1 MKYLILVCY
10 ILFFAWLG
18 SELSD
23 GMYEIAFL
31 GGIIRGIGAS
41 RDAKMLQGRADAI
54 NPERPEYQIPAEVME
69 YLQNAMNMAQG
80 DMPGYGRMMNR
91 ASGTTANTLSQAR
104 NFADSGTSLLQ
115 TLGMAGESERR
126 NTGNIDIQNQ
136 QFRQGNMNS
145 LQNALLTMSGY
156 KDTQFDF
163 NEVQPYIQ
171 EEMDKRAFEAAA
183 LDQKRASRDAWGSFA
198 DGIINTGL
206 TIAGAPMGTSGQSL
220 FGKIFGS
227 KGQEQSASQ
236 YRIGQPIQTPERPE
250 LPKVNFNLPN
260 TIIR

>member
-18 SELSD
+18 EELSD
-23 GMYEIAFL
+23 GMYQIAFI

-41 RDAKMLQGRADAI
+41 RDARMLQGKADAI
-54 NPERPEYQIPAEVME
+54 NPVRPEYQIPQEVMD
-69 YLQNAMNMAQG
+69 YLSNAMNMALG
-80 DMPGYGRMMNR
+80 DMPGYGRMINR
-91 ASGTTANTLSQAR
+91 ASGTTANTLGQAR

-115 TLGMAGESERR
+115 SLGMAGESERR
-126 NTGNIDIQNQ
+126 QMGNIDMQNA

-145 LQNALLTMSGY
+145 LQSALMNVAGFR
-156 KDTQFDF
+156 DQAFDF

-171 EEMDKRAFEAAA
+171 EEMDKRAFETAA
-183 LDQKRASRDAWGSFA
+183 LDQRRASRDAWASFG

-206 TIAGAPMGTSGQSL
+206 TVLSAPTGAGGQSL
-220 FGKIFGS
+220 FGKLFGG
-227 KGQEQSASQ
+227 KQQQSSPTD
-236 YRIGQPIQTPERPE
+236 YRIQPAINTPTRPE
-250 LPKVNFNLPN
+250 LPSVKLNLPN